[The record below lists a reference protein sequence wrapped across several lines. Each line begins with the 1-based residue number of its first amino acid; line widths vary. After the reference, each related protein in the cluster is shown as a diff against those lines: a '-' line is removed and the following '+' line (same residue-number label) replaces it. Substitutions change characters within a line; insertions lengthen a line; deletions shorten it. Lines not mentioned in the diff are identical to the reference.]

1 VQKKIKRRSDCP
13 ISYALDIFGDKWSL
27 LIIRDL
33 MFQGKKTYGEFLAS
47 EEKIAT
53 NILADRLS
61 LLECAGLIVG
71 EKDPDKK
78 TRILYSLTD
87 KGIDLVPV
95 LLEIVAWSAKYDK
108 KTAAPKQFVSRIK
121 NDKEN
126 FVKELISNLRKTGS
140 SLTRA

>member
-1 VQKKIKRRSDCP
+1 
-13 ISYALDIFGDKWSL
+13 
-27 LIIRDL
+27 

-61 LLECAGLIVG
+61 LLECAGLIDS
-71 EKDPDKK
+71 EKDYNKK

-108 KTAAPKQFVSRIK
+108 KTAAPKRFVSRLK

-126 FVKELISNLRKTGS
+126 LTRELISNLRKQENKS
-140 SLTRA
+140 